1 MVKMLLKHEDIAI
14 TVTAWH
20 GCVPF
25 RHAEGFANPRQTGV
39 EHAEAT
45 PGNLGAYVRRETQD
59 EWEHFF
65 LATYRNDLEAVKA
78 FAGEQYQ
85 IAVTY
90 PDDEQFELLS
100 IRMFSSTTFRP
111 CPLCRYLLAADAL
124 LLRGTLDLADCF
136 SWKPLNDEKM
146 GLRGR
151 WQRQSGCTQQPD

>member
-1 MVKMLLKHEDIAI
+1 MIVR
-14 TVTAWH
+14 TWH

-25 RHAEGFANPRQTGV
+25 KYAEGFASHLQKTGV
-39 EHAEAT
+39 EHSERT
-45 PGNLGAYVRRETQD
+45 PGNLGAYVRRETQG

-65 LATYRNDLEAVKA
+65 LATYWKDLEAVKA

-100 IRMFSSTTFRP
+100 IRMSSSTTCRP

-136 SWKPLNDEKM
+136 SWKPLNDEKR